1 VEGFA
6 KRAGKP
12 MSGVMVALVPRNPAA
27 YPERV
32 RRDQSDMDGSF
43 TFRGVLPGSYT
54 LIAVE
59 DAWDFPWMQPGTLE
73 KYVQHGQNIT
83 VGELMNGAVELP
95 DPVEVQPR

>member
-1 VEGFA
+1 
-6 KRAGKP
+6 
-12 MSGVMVALVPRNPAA
+12 
-27 YPERV
+27 
-32 RRDQSDMDGSF
+32 MDGSF

-59 DAWDFPWMQPGTLE
+59 NAWDFPWMQPGTLE